1 MAKTSIKTKMTRGK
15 WALFSKK
22 EVHKVSRAQGKKA
35 CKENA

>member
-15 WALFSKK
+15 WALYSKK
-22 EVHKVSRAQGKKA
+22 EVHKVARARAKKA